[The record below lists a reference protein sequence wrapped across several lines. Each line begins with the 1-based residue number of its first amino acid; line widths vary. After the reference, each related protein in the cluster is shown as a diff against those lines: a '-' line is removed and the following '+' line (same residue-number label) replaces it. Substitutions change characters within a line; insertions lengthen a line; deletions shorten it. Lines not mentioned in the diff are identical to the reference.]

1 MKNIKN
7 NRQIYKFGF
16 YGLLKNLRF
25 FEPFLWLYFLMNGLN
40 LAEIGLLYA
49 VRETIVYVF
58 EIPSGVFAD
67 RFGKKNELVLC
78 FLFYIAS
85 FILFALSNQFYTF
98 MIAMIFFGFGE
109 AFRSGTHKAMIM
121 QYLDVNEMR
130 ESKTQV
136 YGLTRSYSNIGSAVS
151 SVIGVVLILFTPDL
165 SYLFFFAII
174 PYVADLLLILSY
186 PSYLNTKEETSFTF
200 KSFLK
205 ENVESVK
212 YTVKTKGLN
221 LTIFESAS
229 FNAVFKT
236 IKDYIQPIVLG
247 LGISMILFTQLSED
261 ENIKIY
267 MAIIYFVAQFLSI
280 FVTRNAYK
288 LEKYFKGNTI
298 ITTMWF
304 ATSITAIVLGMFI
317 HSFYVVLI
325 AFVLFYVYLN
335 IRKPYMVEKIG
346 NLSVSNKRAS
356 VLSIDS
362 QITSLIIII
371 IAPLLGFISDT
382 FSIGVMMISL
392 GFAMFIFEII
402 YRFKM
407 RN

>member
-1 MKNIKN
+1 MKTLENK
-7 NRQIYKFGF
+7 RQIYKFGF
-16 YGLLKNLRF
+16 YGLLKNLKF
-25 FEPFLWLYFLMNGLN
+25 FEPFLWLYFLLNGLN

-78 FLFYIAS
+78 FLFYIMS
-85 FILFALSNQFYTF
+85 FVVFALSKQFYTF
-98 MIAMIFFGFGE
+98 MIAMVFYGFGE

-121 QYLDVNEMR
+121 QFLDVNEMK

-151 SVIGVVLILFTPDL
+151 SVIGVLLILFTPDL

-174 PYVADLLLILSY
+174 PYVLDLFLILSY
-186 PSYLNTKEETSFTF
+186 PSYLNTKEETSFSF

-205 ENVESVK
+205 QNVDSVK
-212 YTVKTKGLN
+212 YTMKEKGLN
-221 LTIFESAS
+221 ITILESAS

-267 MAIIYFVAQFLSI
+267 MAIIYFVAQFVSI

-288 LEKYFKGNTI
+288 LEKYFKGSI
-298 ITTMWF
+298 IINTMWF
-304 ATSITAIVLGMFI
+304 ATAFTAIALGIFI
-317 HSFYVVLI
+317 HNFYIVLI

-346 NLSVSNKRAS
+346 NLSASNKRAS

-362 QITSLIIII
+362 QITSLIIIV
-371 IAPLLGFISDT
+371 IAPLLGFIGDT
-382 FSIGVMMISL
+382 FTIGTMMIFL
-392 GFAMFIFEII
+392 GLLMLGLETVYLIN
-402 YRFKM
+402 KHK
-407 RN
+407 